1 MDKENFNLVKKAYMS
16 INLNSEE
23 VTIKRLLGYIRERL
37 IANQSDLEKIIQIY
51 KEHIAFESIIKIFD
65 EEASKPEVYK
75 KEKKLKKIN
84 DSFYMGTYT
93 TSVGNIAVETS
104 NALTILK
111 YFVRG
116 IKSRNSITISDIE
129 YADGDFKNC
138 LLMIFKTALEKY
150 GFDSNLLSIE
160 PFEECNYSRFDRVVI
175 EFESRYVDNRSD
187 DDTNYIYLQSDKF
200 LKEANSDYKNAVSSN
215 MKVKLL
221 KGEFSDVIE
230 QLKTRHSRSAVI
242 YTEDRDKAYEFI
254 NSVYADNTFVNA
266 SLNET
271 EDIKQ
276 IDNELYCMKKII
288 YPIN

>member
-37 IANQSDLEKIIQIY
+37 IANQSDLEKIIQLY

-276 IDNELYCMKKII
+276 IDNELYCVKKII